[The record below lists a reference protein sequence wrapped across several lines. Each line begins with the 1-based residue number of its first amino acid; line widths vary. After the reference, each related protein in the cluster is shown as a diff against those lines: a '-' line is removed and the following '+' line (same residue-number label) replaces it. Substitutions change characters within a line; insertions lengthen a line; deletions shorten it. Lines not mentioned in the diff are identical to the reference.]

1 MNFCGKDMEKEN
13 RKHKEAAYQKQGVI
27 IKVHAIFLRADS
39 SEWRAWGSR
48 KQQREMMMERKVR
61 ARWLMT
67 KFIILWSMNSILG
80 SRTPLIFCKK
90 ESNMIRFVF
99 SITFCVTVFVY
110 VTILSS
116 MYNTTFSSQAK
127 ICCTS
132 CGFASTGTMLGTLQQ
147 FNRTYFFFFFLL
159 HKQCKI
165 PRDILSINWRTFL
178 LLLNLLSFA
187 GYSI

>member
-1 MNFCGKDMEKEN
+1 
-13 RKHKEAAYQKQGVI
+13 
-27 IKVHAIFLRADS
+27 
-39 SEWRAWGSR
+39 
-48 KQQREMMMERKVR
+48 MMMERKVR

-110 VTILSS
+110 VTILSP

-132 CGFASTGTMLGTLQQ
+132 CGVASTGTMLGTLQQ
-147 FNRTYFFFFFLL
+147 FNRTYFFFFFFTAQTVQNSQRYFV
-159 HKQCKI
+159 HKLKNISSSSFKFTQPCWLFNIIEQII
-165 PRDILSINWRTFL
+165 PELCFLIL
-178 LLLNLLSFA
+178 
-187 GYSI
+187 